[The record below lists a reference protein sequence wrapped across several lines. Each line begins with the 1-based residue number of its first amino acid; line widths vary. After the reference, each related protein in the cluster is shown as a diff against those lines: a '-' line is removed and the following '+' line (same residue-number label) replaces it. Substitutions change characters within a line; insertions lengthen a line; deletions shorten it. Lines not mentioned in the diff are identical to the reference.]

1 MNEKENLTGT
11 NSRNEQRTLYEPSF
25 EHDACG
31 IGAVVN
37 IDGSKSHKIVDN
49 ALSIVE
55 KLEHRAG
62 KDASGETGDGV
73 GILLQI
79 SHDFFKGVAEC
90 GEIVGTDGKPCQTL
104 GDERDYGIA
113 QIFFPGE
120 DGAQNADGA
129 AEAEK
134 ARFEKCV
141 AAASLKFLGWRKVPV
156 NAAVLGKKARDC
168 MPSIWQAFIAR
179 PDGKDGK
186 AECARGLEFDKLLY
200 AARLSFEKGECADNS
215 APNASTSKTYI
226 CSLSS
231 RTIVYKGMFLV
242 YELRTFYKD
251 LQSPEYTSSLALVHS
266 RFSTNTN
273 PSWQRAHPNRFIA
286 HNGEINTIRGNVDR
300 MLARAGEVDTT
311 GSDSAMLDNTLEYFV
326 MNGMPLPLAVM
337 ICIPEP
343 WKHDDSLTQEK
354 RDFYHY
360 WATMME
366 PWDGPAAILYSDGD
380 VVGATLDRNGLRP
393 SRYFITKDNMLV
405 LSSEVGVLD
414 IPESQIVT
422 KSRLMPGRMLLVDTT
437 QKRLITDKELKETY
451 ATKNPY
457 GEWLDQ
463 NLTHLADLK
472 IPNKKIP
479 TSTQDERNRLYRAFA
494 WNYEDLNE
502 MVLPMARNGIEPT
515 GSMGVDTPL
524 ACLSDKHPPLYTYFK
539 QLFAQVTNP
548 PIDSLRE
555 KIVTDTTVYVGT
567 DGDLLHTKGSNCR
580 VLEINNPILTGTDL
594 IKIAALNQ
602 PGLRA
607 KTLSLLMEMDNGVLG
622 VKPLGEG
629 GVVKTAPVEPCETSG
644 LNPRGNSATNAKR
657 EVSSQTSPLA
667 IALDN
672 LFTSI
677 EAAYADG
684 YNIIILSD
692 RGVDE
697 KHAAIPSLLAVSA
710 VEQYLIRAKKRTKIS
725 IILESGEVRDVHQAA
740 MCLGYGARAINPYLA
755 HEATAELIDQKLL
768 DKDYHTAIDD
778 YNKAIIG
785 GIVKIAA
792 KMGISAV
799 QSYQS
804 AQIFEAVGIAE
815 DVVEKYFTNTVSRV
829 GGIGLREIEED
840 ILYHHEQA
848 WNDMGLTVNTHLD
861 SVGYHK
867 FRRGPNAEDHLYN
880 PETIVALQESTR
892 NGDYKRFKE
901 YTALVDD
908 NSRPHTLRAMLD
920 FNFAADGGIPIDEV
934 ESVDAIVQ
942 RFKTGAM
949 SYGSI
954 SEEAH
959 KCMAAA
965 MNHLHG
971 KSNSGEG
978 GEKPERLG
986 TEYNSAI
993 KQVASGRFGVTE
1005 EYLLSAREIQIKMA
1019 QGAKPG
1025 EGGHLPGKK
1034 VYPWI
1039 AKTRYATPGVSLISP
1054 PPHHDI
1060 YSIEDLAQ
1068 LIYDLKNANRDAR
1081 ISVKLVSEAGVGTI
1095 AAGVAKAGA
1104 QVILISGHDGGTGA
1118 APISSIHHA
1127 GLPWELGLSEAHQTL
1142 IQNGLRGRVIIETDG
1157 KLMSGRDVAIA
1168 CLLGAEEFGFATAP
1182 LITMGC
1188 AMMRV
1193 CNLDTCPFGVAT
1205 QNEKLRAR
1213 FPGKP
1218 EYVENFMKFIA
1229 QELREYMAK
1238 LGVRTVDEMCGR
1250 SDLLKMK
1257 EKQGFKRAGL
1267 IDLSRVLAHP
1277 EVDVGSVSAGD
1288 SRLAAVF
1295 DEWKKTRDTFNF
1307 ELEKKLDL
1315 TTLVPSLKGGNLK
1328 DADVLS
1334 IQSTDRTF
1342 GTILGSEV
1350 QKKFG
1355 GKLDDDAFVVS
1366 CSGGAG
1372 QSFGAFIPK
1381 GLTIRLTGDAN
1392 DAFGKG
1398 LSGGKLVVTKPQ
1410 DFEGEADAN
1419 IIVGNVAL
1427 FGATSGSAFINGV
1440 AGERFCVRNSGA
1452 TVVVEGC
1459 GDHGLEYMTG
1469 GTAVILGGTG
1479 RNLCAGMSGGVA
1491 YVLDEKHDLYKRL
1504 NHDLVKSYD
1513 LDDEVT
1519 CLRGAMDS
1527 DSLHSLIEQH
1537 AAETGSKKAKAILAD
1552 WQHYKTCFKKIIPN
1566 DYLRIITEIYAEESR
1581 GTEHDEAVLAAFK
1594 KVTA

>member
-1 MNEKENLTGT
+1 MK
-11 NSRNEQRTLYEPSF
+11 TLYEPSF
-25 EHDACG
+25 EHDNCG
-31 IGAVVN
+31 IGAVVS
-37 IDGSKSHKIVDN
+37 IDGIKSHRVVEN

-62 KDASGETGDGV
+62 KDASGKTGDGV

-79 SHDFFKGVAEC
+79 SHGFFKKAAAGLVEN
-90 GEIVGTDGKPCQTL
+90 L
-104 GDERDYGIA
+104 GERDYGIG
-113 QIFFPGE
+113 QFFFPGE
-120 DGAQNADGA
+120 SA
-129 AEAEK
+129 ACESEK
-134 ARFEKCV
+134 SRFEAVCKKQG
-141 AAASLKFLGWRKVPV
+141 LKFLGWRSVPV

-168 MPSIWQAFIAR
+168 MPSIWQGFISR
-179 PDGKDGK
+179 PEKCEK
-186 AECARGLEFDKLLY
+186 GLEFDKRLY
-200 AARLSFEKGECADNS
+200 AARLAFEKESG
-215 APNASTSKTYI
+215 KTYV

-242 YELRTFYKD
+242 HELRTFYSD
-251 LQSPEYTSSLALVHS
+251 LQSQDYESSLGIVHS

-300 MLARAGEVDTT
+300 MIARNGEVDTS

-326 MNGMPLPLAVM
+326 MNGLPLPLAVM
-337 ICIPEP
+337 VCIPEP
-343 WKHDDSLTQEK
+343 WKHDDSLTEQK

-366 PWDGPAAILYSDGD
+366 PWDGPAAILFSDGD
-380 VVGATLDRNGLRP
+380 ILGATLDRNGLRP
-393 SRYFITKDNMLV
+393 SRYYITKDNMLI

-414 IPESQIVT
+414 IPENQIVE
-422 KSRLMPGRMLLVDTT
+422 KSRLMPGRMLLVDTV
-437 QKRLITDKELKETY
+437 QKRLISDKEI
-451 ATKNPY
+451 KNAFAGEHPY
-457 GEWLDQ
+457 GEWLSQ
-463 NLTHLADLK
+463 NIVPLSSLK

-479 TSTQDERNRLYRAFA
+479 VSTLEERNRLYRAFG
-494 WNYEDLNE
+494 WNYEDVNE
-502 MVLPMARNGIEPT
+502 MVLPMARTGVEPI

-524 ACLSDKHPPLYTYFK
+524 ACMSDKHPSLFEYFK

-567 DGDLLHTKGSNCR
+567 DGDILNTKGKNCH
-580 VLEINNPILTGTDL
+580 VLEINNPILTGVDM
-594 IKIAALNQ
+594 IKIKALNQ
-602 PGLRA
+602 PGLRT
-607 KTLSLLMEMDNGVLG
+607 KTLSLLLKIENGKLRIEND
-622 VKPLGEG
+622 EG
-629 GVVKTAPVEPCETSG
+629 
-644 LNPRGNSATNAKR
+644 
-657 EVSSQTSPLA
+657 EVSPCASTPSAATLSAGDTPATPPKESVLEK
-667 IALDN
+667 ALEN
-672 LFTSI
+672 LFAQIDS
-677 EAAYADG
+677 AYGEG
-684 YNIIILSD
+684 YNIIVLSD

-697 KHAAIPSLLAVSA
+697 THAAIPSLLAVSA
-710 VEQYLIRAKKRTKIS
+710 VEQYLVRTKKRTKVS
-725 IILESGEVRDVHQAA
+725 MILETAEVRNVHQAA

-755 HEATAELIDQKLL
+755 HEAISETIDQKLL

-778 YNKAIIG
+778 YNKGVIN

-804 AQIFEAVGIAE
+804 AQIFEAVGISQ
-815 DVVEKYFTNTVSRV
+815 DVIEKYFTNTVSRV
-829 GGIGLREIEED
+829 GGIGLKEIEED
-840 ILYHHEQA
+840 IIYHHNQA
-848 WNDMGLTVNTHLD
+848 WNPNGLSVNTHLD

-867 FRRGPNAEDHLYN
+867 MRRGPNAEDHLYN
-880 PETIVALQESTR
+880 PETIVALQEATR
-892 NGDYKRFKE
+892 NGDYARFKE
-901 YTALVDD
+901 YTSLVDSD
-908 NSRPHTLRAMLD
+908 AHPHTLRAMIGFD
-920 FNFAADGGIPIDEV
+920 FDKAKEIPVDEV
-934 ESVDAIVQ
+934 ESVDRIVQ

-959 KCMAAA
+959 KCMAEA
-965 MNHLHG
+965 MNNLHG

-986 TEYNSAI
+986 TKFNSAI

-1025 EGGHLPGKK
+1025 EGGHLPGGK

-1039 AKTRYATPGVSLISP
+1039 AKTRYATPGVALISP

-1068 LIYDLKNANRDAR
+1068 LIYDLKNANRSAR

-1118 APISSIHHA
+1118 APISSIHNA
-1127 GLPWELGLSEAHQTL
+1127 GLPWELGLAEAHQTL
-1142 IQNGLRGRVIIETDG
+1142 IQNDLRNRVVIETDG

-1182 LITMGC
+1182 LVTMGC
-1188 AMMRV
+1188 RMMRV
-1193 CNLDTCPFGVAT
+1193 CQSDTCPFGVAT

-1213 FPGKP
+1213 FAGKP
-1218 EYVENFMKFIA
+1218 EYVENFMRFIA

-1238 LGVRTVDEMCGR
+1238 LGVRTIDEMCGR
-1250 SDLLKMK
+1250 VDLLKIK

-1267 IDLSRVLAHP
+1267 VDLSRIIA
-1277 EVDVGSVSAGD
+1277 SAKTESGKILGEKD
-1288 SRLAAVF
+1288 WF
-1295 DEWKKTRDTFNF
+1295 DFG
-1307 ELEKKLDL
+1307 LEKTLDMKEL
-1315 TTLVPSLKGGNLK
+1315 LPLFEKSASEKSSGFNPK
-1328 DADVLS
+1328 LS
-1334 IQSTDRTF
+1334 ICSTDRTA
-1342 GTILGSEV
+1342 GTILGSEI

-1355 GKLDDDAFVVS
+1355 TSLSEDSYKINFE
-1366 CSGGAG
+1366 GGAG

-1381 GLTIRLTGDAN
+1381 GLTLSLTGDAN
-1392 DAFGKG
+1392 DYLGKG
-1398 LSGGKLVVTKPQ
+1398 LSGGKLVIKKAAG
-1410 DFEGEADAN
+1410 FEGNAEEN

-1452 TVVVEGC
+1452 VAVVEGC

-1469 GTAVILGGTG
+1469 GTAVILGRTG
-1479 RNLCAGMSGGVA
+1479 RNLAAGMSGGIA
-1491 YVLDEKHDLYKRL
+1491 YVLDENHDLYKRL
-1504 NHDLVKSYD
+1504 NRELVKMYD

-1519 CLRGAMDS
+1519 VLDGKSDVENLRA
-1527 DSLHSLIEQH
+1527 LVEKHVE
-1537 AAETGSKKAKAILAD
+1537 ETGSEKGKKILSD
-1552 WQHYKTCFKKIIPN
+1552 FESYVPKFKKIIPN
-1566 DYLRIITEIYAEESR
+1566 DYLNMMTEIFAAEKSGKSHDDAVMCAFESM
-1581 GTEHDEAVLAAFK
+1581 K
-1594 KVTA
+1594 K